1 VAEPFRLSVRALER
15 IRIGAALGSLIGVL
29 GLVAVPVLLLGAVS
43 QWAIQLSVDRVE
55 ERAARQGVSMR
66 CRRLGR

>member
-15 IRIGAALGSLIGVL
+15 IQIGAALGSLIGVL